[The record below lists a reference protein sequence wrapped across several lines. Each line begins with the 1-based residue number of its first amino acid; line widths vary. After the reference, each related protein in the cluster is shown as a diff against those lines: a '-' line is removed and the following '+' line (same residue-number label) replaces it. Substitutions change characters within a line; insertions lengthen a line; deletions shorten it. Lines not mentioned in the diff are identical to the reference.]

1 MIKFEL
7 DDVES
12 YKLEF
17 DNKFYLTEREKRQNL
32 RTGDIVKLIFRF
44 EDDEFARTRLNRTSA
59 IGEVQREKLNVLG
72 GSLAYGNPRAVTG
85 LRILIQALFELKRR
99 DKSLALVATSGLG
112 GLGAAMI
119 LERE

>member
-44 EDDEFARTRLNRTSA
+44 EDDEFAQVERMWVIVSETNNGEFTGILDNEPFIKGCLNA
-59 IGEVQREKLNVLG
+59 GDEIKFNYKNVLEI
-72 GSLAYGNPRAVTG
+72 YKDYEN
-85 LRILIQALFELKRR
+85 
-99 DKSLALVATSGLG
+99 
-112 GLGAAMI
+112 
-119 LERE
+119 

>member
-17 DNKFYLTEREKRQNL
+17 GDKFYLPEREKRQNL

-44 EDDEFARTRLNRTSA
+44 EDDEFAQVERMWVVVSETNN
-59 IGEVQREKLNVLG
+59 GEF
-72 GSLAYGNPRAVTG
+72 TG
-85 LRILIQALFELKRR
+85 ILDNELFQ
-99 DKSLALVATSGLG
+99 KSV
-112 GLGAAMI
+112 
-119 LERE
+119 

>member
-17 DNKFYLTEREKRQNL
+17 GDKFYLLECEKRQNL

-44 EDDEFARTRLNRTSA
+44 EDDEFAQVERM
-59 IGEVQREKLNVLG
+59 
-72 GSLAYGNPRAVTG
+72 YAVVSETNNG
-85 LRILIQALFELKRR
+85 
-99 DKSLALVATSGLG
+99 
-112 GLGAAMI
+112 
-119 LERE
+119 

>member
-17 DNKFYLTEREKRQNL
+17 GDKFYLLECEKRQNL

-44 EDDEFARTRLNRTSA
+44 EDDEFAQVERMWVVVSETNNGKFTGILDYEPFTKGCLNA
-59 IGEVQREKLNVLG
+59 GDEIKFNYKNVLEI
-72 GSLAYGNPRAVTG
+72 YKDDEN
-85 LRILIQALFELKRR
+85 
-99 DKSLALVATSGLG
+99 
-112 GLGAAMI
+112 
-119 LERE
+119 

>member
-17 DNKFYLTEREKRQNL
+17 GDKFYLLECEKRQNL

-44 EDDEFARTRLNRTSA
+44 EDDEFAQVERMYAVVSETNNGEFTGILDNEPFIYKRLFKCWR
-59 IGEVQREKLNVLG
+59 
-72 GSLAYGNPRAVTG
+72 
-85 LRILIQALFELKRR
+85 
-99 DKSLALVATSGLG
+99 
-112 GLGAAMI
+112 
-119 LERE
+119 

>member
-17 DNKFYLTEREKRQNL
+17 GDKFYLLECEKRQNL

-44 EDDEFARTRLNRTSA
+44 EDDEFAQVERMYAVVSETNNGEFTGILDNEPFIYKRL
-59 IGEVQREKLNVLG
+59 
-72 GSLAYGNPRAVTG
+72 
-85 LRILIQALFELKRR
+85 F
-99 DKSLALVATSGLG
+99 KSW
-112 GLGAAMI
+112 
-119 LERE
+119 R

>member
-17 DNKFYLTEREKRQNL
+17 GDKFYLPECEKRQNL

-44 EDDEFARTRLNRTSA
+44 EDGKFAQVERMWVVVSETNNGEFTGILDNEPFIKGCLNA
-59 IGEVQREKLNVLG
+59 GNEIKFNYKNVLEI
-72 GSLAYGNPRAVTG
+72 YKDDEN
-85 LRILIQALFELKRR
+85 
-99 DKSLALVATSGLG
+99 
-112 GLGAAMI
+112 
-119 LERE
+119 

>member
-17 DNKFYLTEREKRQNL
+17 GDKFYLLECEKRQNL

-44 EDDEFARTRLNRTSA
+44 EDDEFAQVERMYAVVSETNN
-59 IGEVQREKLNVLG
+59 GECT
-72 GSLAYGNPRAVTG
+72 GSLDNEPFIYKR
-85 LRILIQALFELKRR
+85 LFKCWR
-99 DKSLALVATSGLG
+99 
-112 GLGAAMI
+112 
-119 LERE
+119 

>member
-17 DNKFYLTEREKRQNL
+17 GNKFYLPEREKRQNL

-44 EDDEFARTRLNRTSA
+44 EDDKFAQVECMWVIVSETNNGEF
-59 IGEVQREKLNVLG
+59 
-72 GSLAYGNPRAVTG
+72 TG
-85 LRILIQALFELKRR
+85 ILDNELFQKT
-99 DKSLALVATSGLG
+99 V
-112 GLGAAMI
+112 
-119 LERE
+119 